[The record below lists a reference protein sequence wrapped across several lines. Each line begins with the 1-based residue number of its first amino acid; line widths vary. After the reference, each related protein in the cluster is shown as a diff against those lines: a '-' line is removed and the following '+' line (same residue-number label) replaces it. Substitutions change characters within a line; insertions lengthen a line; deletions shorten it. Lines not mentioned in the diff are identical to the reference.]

1 MPIQS
6 FRDLQAWQ
14 LGMEY
19 ALAVYAITESFPRYE
34 RYGLTSQ
41 LRRAAVGIP
50 SNISEGHMQGTRT
63 YLRYVVIASGSVA
76 ECETQIEI
84 ARRLNYASPNDLANI
99 EALAGD
105 LRRVLFGLR
114 RSLRRKSE
122 CGRQSLIPDP

>member
-1 MPIQS
+1 MAIQS

-19 ALAVYAITESFPRYE
+19 VLAIYAVTEEFPRDE

-41 LRRAAVGIP
+41 LRRAAVAIP
-50 SNISEGHMQGTRT
+50 SDISEGHVQGTRT
-63 YLRYVVIASGSVA
+63 YLRYVVIAMGSVA

-84 ARRLNYASPNDLANI
+84 ARRLNYARPNDFTHLDTI
-99 EALAGD
+99 AGD

-114 RSLRRKSE
+114 RSLRRKTR
-122 CGRQSLIPDP
+122 GVQQTP